1 MPSET
6 QKAQKRRAFSEN
18 HHKTGKWQTKTS
30 SIKNP
35 LVRSTWNYCSYKR
48 SGVNKLASQSKNSHL
63 ILDLGAGNGAYSH
76 WFLGESPNSKV
87 VAVDWSFTALKGITN
102 PKKSVIQRVCAD
114 IHYLPFKPE
123 IFDIIF
129 SIDTLGHVSHLEKV
143 LNETVRI
150 AKNGANLFLHSEC
163 SDYQYRW
170 PDRAL
175 IRKNKKDILAEFDGH
190 FSLKTSVAIYS
201 FYNQRFNIK
210 SFFSPAGTLGWIIGY
225 PEKYYKGF
233 KGAHLYFFTCLTG
246 IFALIKR
253 IPILGAALRL
263 LNAITNHL
271 ELFLGLYGG
280 GSCFAMLEKP
290 NINRT

>member
-129 SIDTLGHVSHLEKV
+129 SIDTLGHVSHLET
-143 LNETVRI
+143 LRI
-150 AKNGANLFLHSEC
+150 AKRGANLFLHSEC
-163 SDYQYRW
+163 CDYQYRW

-210 SFFSPAGTLGWIIGY
+210 SFFSPAGILGWIIGY

-233 KGAHLYFFTCLTG
+233 KEAHMYFFTCLTG

-253 IPILGAALRL
+253 IPM
-263 LNAITNHL
+263 
-271 ELFLGLYGG
+271 LGLYGG